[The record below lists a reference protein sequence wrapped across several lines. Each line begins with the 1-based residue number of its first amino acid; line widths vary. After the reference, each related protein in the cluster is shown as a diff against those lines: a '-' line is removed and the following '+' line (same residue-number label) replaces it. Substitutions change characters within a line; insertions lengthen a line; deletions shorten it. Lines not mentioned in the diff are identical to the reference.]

1 MRRIS
6 PMPQGA
12 GRRSRYRGFPAAIVA
27 CVFALAVAT
36 GCTDGELLFS
46 PLILADAQAGSPYAA
61 TITVTQTRTP
71 VGGAWVS
78 DGALPAGL
86 DLELSAQH
94 DNTIHISGTP
104 AAAGTFHFTVSVWC
118 YGTNV
123 SGQTGSQKYA
133 LLVK

>member
-1 MRRIS
+1 MRSNS

-12 GRRSRYRGFPAAIVA
+12 GRRSRYRGLLPAVVA

-36 GCTDGELLFS
+36 GCTGGELLFS
-46 PLILADAQAGSPYAA
+46 PLTPADAQAGSPYAA
-61 TITVTQTRTP
+61 TITVSQTRTP
-71 VGGAWVS
+71 VGGASVS

-86 DLELSAQH
+86 DLELSDQH

-104 AAAGTFHFTVSVWC
+104 AVAGTFHFTVSVWC

-123 SGQTGSQKYA
+123 SGQTGSQQYT
-133 LLVK
+133 LVVK

>member
-1 MRRIS
+1 MRTIPSMR
-6 PMPQGA
+6 QGA
-12 GRRSRYRGFPAAIVA
+12 GRRSRYRGLLSAIVA
-27 CVFALAVAT
+27 CVFALSVAT

-46 PLILADAQAGSPYAA
+46 PLILADAQLGSPYAA

-86 DLELSAQH
+86 DLELGDQH
-94 DNTIHISGTP
+94 DNTIQITGTP
-104 AAAGTFHFTVSVWC
+104 AAAGTFRFTVSVWC
-118 YGTNV
+118 YGTNI

>member
-1 MRRIS
+1 MRSIS
-6 PMPQGA
+6 PVDLGA
-12 GRRSRYRGFPAAIVA
+12 GRRRRYRGFPAPIVA
-27 CVFALAVAT
+27 CVLALAVAT
-36 GCTDGELLFS
+36 GCTGGELMFS
-46 PLILADAQAGSPYAA
+46 PVTLADAQAGSPYAA

-71 VGGAWVS
+71 VGGAAVS

-86 DLELSAQH
+86 DLELSDQH

-123 SGQTGSQKYA
+123 SGQTGSQQYT